1 MDVGNKRGEED
12 DGGRGAR
19 CFSGNDSGSWRHH
32 PHQFAEEQQK
42 LEEKVVENQ
51 AEDEVESH
59 VDEAKELQ
67 DQRTRFRW

>member
-1 MDVGNKRGEED
+1 MMEADVQGVSQ
-12 DGGRGAR
+12 ATTVAV
-19 CFSGNDSGSWRHH
+19 GST

-42 LEEKVVENQ
+42 LEEKAVENQ

-59 VDEAKELQ
+59 VDEAKQRQ

>member
-1 MDVGNKRGEED
+1 MMEADVQGVSQASTVAVGT
-12 DGGRGAR
+12 
-19 CFSGNDSGSWRHH
+19 S

-42 LEEKVVENQ
+42 LEEKAVENQ

-67 DQRTRFRW
+67 DQRTRYGW

>member
-1 MDVGNKRGEED
+1 MCKAFFRQ
-12 DGGRGAR
+12 RQWQLAAP
-19 CFSGNDSGSWRHH
+19 
-32 PHQFAEEQQK
+32 PHQFAEDQQK

>member
-1 MDVGNKRGEED
+1 METNEERKMMEAEVQGVFQATTVAVGGT
-12 DGGRGAR
+12 
-19 CFSGNDSGSWRHH
+19 
-32 PHQFAEEQQK
+32 PHQFAEDQQK

>member
-1 MDVGNKRGEED
+1 MLEADAQGVSQATTVAVG
-12 DGGRGAR
+12 
-19 CFSGNDSGSWRHH
+19 ST

-42 LEEKVVENQ
+42 LEEKAVENQ